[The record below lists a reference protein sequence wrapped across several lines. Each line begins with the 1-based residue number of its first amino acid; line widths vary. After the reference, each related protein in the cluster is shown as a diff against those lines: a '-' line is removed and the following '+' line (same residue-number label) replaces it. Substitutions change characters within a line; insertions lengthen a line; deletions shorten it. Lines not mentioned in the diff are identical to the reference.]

1 MTREQSTDAAVRS
14 PRPRIGAAP
23 VRRSFLTVLVCAVL
37 CLMAGL
43 LAAPGAQAHAEL
55 VSSDPPDGAR
65 LSAVP
70 QQVTLTFS
78 EEVAVAQCAVQVD
91 GKPLPVHGE
100 AGHPEVVV
108 ASLAG
113 IQAHDGQLVLAWRS
127 VSSDDGHM
135 ADGSLHFPV
144 SAAPT
149 GSPAAGPTTGP
160 TTGAAAAPAGA
171 AVSIPGPD
179 PAVKNVLV
187 AVRIVG
193 FAATALFIGGLA
205 FIAVI
210 WPHGGAERRTRRL
223 LTGSWLLGLLTV
235 LAEIPLQAGYDALR
249 PLSGIFDMAAVKDL
263 LAGRLGTELT
273 ARALLWVAGSVV
285 LASLLQRTHDAAR
298 SPGWRIGLAAVGF
311 GLLRTTSL
319 PGHDDTA
326 HPLAGAIADTIHLT
340 GVALWFGGLA
350 VLLIGVLPRRRPE
363 ELAVVVSRY
372 SNLALISVTAIIA
385 AGLVLAWHLVG
396 SLHGLLGT
404 SYGHLLL
411 LKAGIVAAVLLLAQH
426 SKAWVRHRLD
436 IAVLLDG
443 DRATVRPFIYSV
455 AAETGLA
462 LAILVVAGVL
472 VTSSPG
478 R

>member
-1 MTREQSTDAAVRS
+1 MTGA
-14 PRPRIGAAP
+14 RPHLGATTA
-23 VRRSFLTVLVCAVL
+23 RRSFLTVLVCAAF
-37 CLMAGL
+37 CLLAGL

-55 VSSDPPDGAR
+55 VSSDPPDGTH
-65 LSAVP
+65 LTAVP

-78 EEVAVAQCAVQVD
+78 EEVTVAQCAVQAD

-100 AGHPEVVV
+100 AGHPEIIV
-108 ASLAG
+108 ASLTG

-144 SAAPT
+144 T
-149 GSPAAGPTTGP
+149 
-160 TTGAAAAPAGA
+160 AAPADSSA
-171 AVSIPGPD
+171 AVATPETAATAGADTAIAIPGPD
-179 PAVKNVLV
+179 PAVKDVLV

-235 LAEIPLQAGYDALR
+235 LAEIPLQAGYNALR

-263 LAGRLGTELT
+263 LGGRLGTELT
-273 ARALLWVAGSVV
+273 ARALLWIAGSVV
-285 LASLLQRTHDAAR
+285 LASLLQRTHEAAR

-326 HPLAGAIADTIHLT
+326 HPLAGAIADTVHLT
-340 GVALWFGGLA
+340 GVALWFGGLT

-372 SNLALISVTAIIA
+372 SNLALVSVTAIIA

-411 LKAGIVAAVLLLAQH
+411 LKAGIVAAVLMLAQH

-436 IAVLLDG
+436 VAVLLDG
-443 DRATVRPFIYSV
+443 DRATVRPFVYSV